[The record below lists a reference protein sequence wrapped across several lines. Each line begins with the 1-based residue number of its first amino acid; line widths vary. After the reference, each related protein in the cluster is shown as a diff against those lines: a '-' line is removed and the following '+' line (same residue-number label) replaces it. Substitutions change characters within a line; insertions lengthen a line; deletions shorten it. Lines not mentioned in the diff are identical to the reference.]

1 MRHFKIIAAA
11 VLAGMLIVAS
21 AGYSAESI
29 ESIRS
34 RLAKMSSGLHDLTG
48 TMTIT
53 SASRA
58 DAKEISKGVLQFV
71 EYGFT
76 EAKVTFKR
84 PDKYRAE
91 GKARDMMVTFV
102 QNGNTKQVIAPD
114 IMLKSTEDLSK
125 KRNKKQNTLDVGF
138 ASELL
143 WEDNSLRL
151 VSSSG
156 GLIKL
161 DMRPKGSDTKRHSFI
176 WLDAKSLKLV
186 KREIYS
192 SSGKLKARMTFSGH
206 KTIAGV
212 PIATVMKAY
221 SPDGGF
227 VGSIAYKNLKA
238 NTGVKDSLFAIK

>member
-1 MRHFKIIAAA
+1 MRRFKIITAAMIT
-11 VLAGMLIVAS
+11 VMLIVTS
-21 AGYSAESI
+21 ADCPAESI

-34 RLAKMSSGLHDLTG
+34 RLAKMSAGPHDLTG

-53 SASRA
+53 PASRA

-91 GKARDMMVTFV
+91 GKARGMMVTFV

-138 ASELL
+138 ASETI
-143 WEDNSLRL
+143 WEDNNVKL

-192 SSGKLKARMTFSGH
+192 SSGKLKARMTFSEH
-206 KTIAGV
+206 KIVAGV

-238 NTGVKDSLFAIK
+238 NTGVKDSLFEIK